1 MRKLPKTLDIMR
13 TAIRRLIAV
22 VLALGFSASA
32 LPRDLDGQWN
42 LNIEDRNHRVVTGL
56 VIEFTDH
63 QARSCLGG
71 NWLRV
76 NVVSA
81 TTDDPHFFPASDV
94 LSYSIENNQLTIGR
108 NEICDAYLALR
119 GALDDETIHGEYS
132 SFGWGSK
139 QLGFFALSKKK

>member
-1 MRKLPKTLDIMR
+1 MR
-13 TAIRRLIAV
+13 TTIRRLIAV
-22 VLALGFSASA
+22 VLAFGFSASA
-32 LPRDLDGQWN
+32 WPRDLTGQWN
-42 LNIEDRNHRVVTGL
+42 LNIEDKNHHVVTGL

-63 QARSCLGG
+63 QAPSCLGG

-81 TTDDPHFFPASDV
+81 TTDDTRFFPASDA

-119 GALDDETIHGEYS
+119 GALNDEAIHGEYS

-139 QLGFFALSKKK
+139 QLGFFVLSKKR

>member
-1 MRKLPKTLDIMR
+1 MRL
-13 TAIRRLIAV
+13 AIYRLV
-22 VLALGFSASA
+22 VFVLALGFSAMA
-32 LPRDLDGQWN
+32 WPRDLSGQWD
-42 LNIEDRNHRVVTGL
+42 LKIEDKNRHVVTVL
-56 VIEFTDH
+56 VIEFTNH

-81 TTDDPHFFPASDV
+81 TTEDTKFFPASDA
-94 LSYSIENNQLTIGR
+94 LSYSIDNNQLTIGR

-119 GALDDETIHGEYS
+119 GALNDETIRGEYF

-139 QLGFFALSKKK
+139 PLGFFALSRKK

>member
-1 MRKLPKTLDIMR
+1 MRV
-13 TAIRRLIAV
+13 AIYLLIVSA
-22 VLALGFSASA
+22 LALGFSSMAW
-32 LPRDLDGQWN
+32 PRDLAGQWD
-42 LNIEDRNHRVVTGL
+42 LKIEDKKHRVVTVL
-56 VIEFTDH
+56 IIEFTNH

-76 NVVSA
+76 NVVSV
-81 TTDDPHFFPASDV
+81 TTDDTRFFPASDA